1 MAEAMSASD
10 SLFERYSHLIHEC
23 LPRFAVMEGWVD
35 MRLRRITAI
44 ALVASFVSLACLLPC
59 SAQEYAGWVLDSQAL
74 QGIKRILVAWNKGN
88 MAYNAAKRAVGYF
101 EEQDLQTVK
110 VALWDGEPFDFGTF
124 DALLVIEA
132 FSLEDR
138 KTSSELYTKAP
149 SWKQSW
155 SYGDEYKLAQVTAE
169 VKATWVTVYLI
180 RVESGAL
187 SLGSSSVPRK
197 LTAIA
202 YVNSDGGGEFFL
214 DDPSSMFSSRLYNP
228 MMSTSFVAA
237 TRKLVQSFVNDMK
250 IIDPQTWMKRA
261 EDQQQGPESRPIA
274 IVNDQPITWQEF
286 ISRMKD
292 TGNEGYSVLDQ
303 TIDANGQIV
312 LDQMIAES
320 LIRQAAKKAGIKVSS
335 YEIDAELSMIRDQLG
350 TSYGEVLA
358 QYGMT
363 ENALRTNI
371 EMNFLAVKYS
381 TKDLVITDEDLRRYF
396 EENKDLYTSPE
407 IVRVSHIL
415 VDTEEEAKQIA
426 QQLKDGADFAT
437 LATEKSTDTMSA
449 ANGGDLDWFSR
460 GQMVEPFEK
469 VAFSMRPGQISEPVK
484 TDYGYHIIKMT
495 DRKPAYEAVFD
506 EVRYDVERD
515 FRTSKASSFAE
526 LAASLRAEGEIT
538 ITCKTSMH

>member
-1 MAEAMSASD
+1 
-10 SLFERYSHLIHEC
+10 
-23 LPRFAVMEGWVD
+23 
-35 MRLRRITAI
+35 MRLRRIVFI
-44 ALVASFVSLACLLPC
+44 ALAAVTIITMWVIPC
-59 SAQEYAGWVLDSQAL
+59 TAQEYAGWVLDAQAL
-74 QGIKRILVAWNKGN
+74 KGIKHVLVAPGYGN
-88 MAYNAAKRAVGYF
+88 ASNNAAQVAVKRIQGH
-101 EEQDLQTVK
+101 K
-110 VALWDGEPFDFGTF
+110 
-124 DALLVIEA
+124 
-132 FSLEDR
+132 LER
-138 KTSSELYTKAP
+138 
-149 SWKQSW
+149 
-155 SYGDEYKLAQVTAE
+155 
-169 VKATWVTVYLI
+169 VKATLWTEDVVDLSPFDACLFI
-180 RVESGAL
+180 DAFNMSRSEESGTLYTLRTEKKWSWTNNKFITEEVYEPGTVSVDVQASWITLHLLRIDASNPSPARRLGPIIYTSSYGESGFSFDVPSTNPSAQTLAILERLKVYQASVGSVITDLIDAL
-187 SLGSSSVPRK
+187 
-197 LTAIA
+197 
-202 YVNSDGGGEFFL
+202 
-214 DDPSSMFSSRLYNP
+214 
-228 MMSTSFVAA
+228 
-237 TRKLVQSFVNDMK
+237 VNDMK
-250 IIDPQTWMKRA
+250 IIDPQTWTKRA
-261 EDQQQGPESRPIA
+261 EDQPQPPESRPIA
-274 IVNDQPITWQEF
+274 TVNGEPITWQEF

-292 TGNEGYSVLDQ
+292 TGSEGYNVLDQ
-303 TIDANGQIV
+303 TIDTNGQDI
-312 LDQMIAES
+312 LDQMISES

-335 YEIDAELSMIRDQLG
+335 YEIDAELSMIQNQLG

-396 EENKDLYTSPE
+396 EENKDLYTRPE